1 MAGRRRDVEPQRPSW
16 ILDFLGRQIR
26 RYREMEGMTQ
36 TQAANEAHISNKHF
50 SAIESGT
57 KPPARDLVQVI
68 DHAVNARGA
77 LVALRDEMNE
87 PPGSEWFELVVE
99 LEAGASSLRQY
110 AVQVIPGLLQT
121 GDYAR
126 EVLST
131 GLARKPVGW
140 LEKKLQERLNRQN
153 IIWRQGPP
161 ELSFILDEC
170 AVSRQPK
177 SRDLMRGQLKR
188 LLEVGELPH
197 VTIQVA
203 PLDMGLHT
211 MLDGPITIMGFDE
224 GDDCVYV
231 EPFGQGFVAYDPVTR
246 TDAKRRFDRLKAEAL
261 SPTDTAEWIR
271 AMMETL

>member
-26 RYREMEGMTQ
+26 RYRELEGMTQ
-36 TQAANEAHISNKHF
+36 TEAASEAHISNKHF

-68 DHAVNARGA
+68 DHAFNARGA

-87 PPGSEWFELVVE
+87 PPGSEWFEHVLE

-126 EVLST
+126 AVLST
-131 GLARKPVGW
+131 GLARRPQGW
-140 LEKKLQERLNRQN
+140 MEQKLEEHLNRQN
-153 IIWRQGPP
+153 IIQREDPP

-170 AVSRQPK
+170 ALIRRPQN
-177 SRDLMRGQLKR
+177 RGLMTEQMEHLLK
-188 LLEVGELPH
+188 VGALPH

-224 GDDCVYV
+224 GDECVYL

-246 TDAKRRFDRLKAEAL
+246 TDAERRFDRLKAAAL

-271 AMMETL
+271 ATMETL